1 MPDDLV
7 LAAEFPTAT
16 SAEWRALVQ
25 KIVAK
30 SGAEFP
36 ADAPEQALASVTA
49 DGIPIAPLYLAD
61 PAAELGLPGQAP
73 YTRGRTVTGNRAGW
87 DVVARQANPDAKA
100 ANAQALE
107 DLAGGASSLW
117 LVLGQGGIP
126 VAELGTVLDGV
137 LLDVAAVH
145 LDAGAEARELG
156 AAYLAIALEQRVPF
170 EALTG
175 SLGLDPIGVLARTGE
190 ADLELTEIQ
199 AICALAL
206 KVAYG
211 YRGLRTITADALVFH
226 EAGATDAQELG
237 AALATGVE
245 YLRML
250 TEQGMPTGIAFSQ
263 IDFRYA
269 ATADQFATI
278 AKLRAA
284 RRCWSR
290 VAELSRLDGPTAGQ
304 RQHAVTSWSMTTRQ
318 DPWTNILRGT
328 VACFGACVGGADSI
342 TVLPFDA
349 ALGLP
354 DPLARRIARNTP
366 NLLVEEAHIAAVV
379 DPAGGSGYV
388 EALTEALAQ
397 AAWKVFTEIEA
408 GGGIVTALRDG
419 SLADRI
425 AAAREARLAAIADGT
440 ETVLGVNAFPLEGE
454 QLLERAPAPEPP
466 GGALPRIRWS
476 EALENA
482 NRGGL

>member
-16 SAEWRALVQ
+16 TAEWRALVA

-30 SGAEFP
+30 SGAEFS
-36 ADAPEQALASVTA
+36 ADAPEQVLASVTA
-49 DGIPIAPLYLAD
+49 DGIPIEPLYLAD
-61 PAAELGLPGQAP
+61 PALELGLPGQAP
-73 YTRGRTVTGNRAGW
+73 YTRGRSANGNRTGW
-87 DVVARQANPDAKA
+87 DVIARQAHPDAKV
-100 ANAQALE
+100 ANEQALE
-107 DLAGGASSLW
+107 DLAGGANSLW
-117 LVLGQGGIP
+117 LVLGEGGTPI
-126 VAELGTVLDGV
+126 AELGTVLDGV
-137 LLDVAAVH
+137 LLDVASVT
-145 LDAGAEARELG
+145 LDAGAEALAVG
-156 AAYLAIALEQRVPF
+156 NAYLAMALEQRVPF
-170 EALTG
+170 EAMTG
-175 SLGLDPIGVLARTGE
+175 SIGMDPIGVLARTGE
-190 ADLELTEIQ
+190 TSLEREDVL
-199 AICALAL
+199 AISALAL
-206 KVAYG
+206 KVAYA
-211 YRGLRTITADALVFH
+211 YRNMRSMTVDALVFH

-237 AALATGVE
+237 AALATGVQ
-245 YLRML
+245 YLRLL
-250 TEQGMPTGIAFSQ
+250 TEEGMPTGVAFSQ
-263 IDFRYA
+263 LEFRYG

-304 RQHAVTSWSMTTRQ
+304 RQHAVTSWPMTTRQ

-328 VACFGACVGGADSI
+328 VAAFGACVGGADSI

-366 NLLVEEAHIAAVV
+366 NLLVEESHIAKVV

-397 AAWKVFTEIEA
+397 EAWKIFTEIEA
-408 GGGIVTALRDG
+408 GGGIMTALTDG

-425 AAAREARLAAIADGT
+425 AAAREARLAAVADGS
-440 ETVLGVNAFPLEGE
+440 ETVLGVNAFPPAGE
-454 QLLERAPAPEPP
+454 TLLERSPAPEPP
-466 GGALPRIRWS
+466 GGGLPRIRWS
-476 EALENA
+476 QALEVSD
-482 NRGGL
+482 GGR

>member
-16 SAEWRALVQ
+16 IAEWRALVE

-30 SGAEFP
+30 SGREFSP
-36 ADAPEQALASVTA
+36 DAPEQALASVTA
-49 DGIPIAPLYLAD
+49 DGIRIEPLYVAD
-61 PAAELGLPGQAP
+61 PTVELGLPGQAP
-73 YTRGRTVTGNRAGW
+73 YTRGRTANGNRTGW
-87 DVVARQANPDAKA
+87 DVVARQAHADAKV
-100 ANAQALE
+100 ANEQALE
-107 DLAGGASSLW
+107 DLAGGATSLW
-117 LVLGQGGIP
+117 LVLGEGGTP
-126 VAELGTVLDGV
+126 ASELGTILDGV
-137 LLDVAAVH
+137 MLDVAAIT
-145 LDAGAEARELG
+145 LDAGAAAREVG
-156 AAYLAIALEQRVPF
+156 DQYLALALERRVAF
-170 EALTG
+170 ETMTG

-190 ADLELTEIQ
+190 TKLDLTEIQ
-199 AICALAL
+199 ALSAQSL
-206 KVAYG
+206 KIAYS
-211 YRGLRTITADALVFH
+211 YRNMHSFTVDATIYHD
-226 EAGATDAQELG
+226 AGATDAQELG

-250 TEQGMPTGIAFSQ
+250 TEQGMPTGVAFSQ
-263 IDFRYA
+263 IGFRYG

-290 VAELSRLDGPTAGQ
+290 VAELSRLDAPTAGQ
-304 RQHAVTSWSMTTRQ
+304 IQHVVTSWPMTTRQ

-349 ALGLP
+349 ALGLS

-366 NLLVEEAHIAAVV
+366 NLLVEESHIAAVV

-388 EALTEALAQ
+388 EALTDALAHE
-397 AAWKVFTEIEA
+397 AWKVFTDIEA
-408 GGGIVTALRDG
+408 GGAIVAALKDG

-425 AAAREARLAAIADGT
+425 ATAREARLAGIAAGD
-440 ETVLGVNAFPLEGE
+440 ETILGVNAFPVEGE
-454 QLLERAPAPEPP
+454 KLLERTPAPERP
-466 GGALPRIRWS
+466 GGGLPRIRWS
-476 EALENA
+476 EGLEA
-482 NRGGL
+482 SHV